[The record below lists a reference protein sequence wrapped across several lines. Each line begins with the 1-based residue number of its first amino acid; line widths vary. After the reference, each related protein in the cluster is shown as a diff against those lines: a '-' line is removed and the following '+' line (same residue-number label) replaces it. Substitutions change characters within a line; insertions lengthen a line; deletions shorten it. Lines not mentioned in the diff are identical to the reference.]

1 MKKRSLVLVL
11 VLAMLMSLC
20 ACAGKESKSIV
31 GTWKANFDFSEM
43 MQESMGAE
51 ADTYGDIFKDLSLV
65 FCFEFT
71 KDEVTIS
78 VDEASIEA
86 FKDEME
92 DIMVKIFDISMEEM
106 AKSADMT
113 VDEVYASI
121 GYTREEY
128 LETFLAEM
136 DIDSLAE
143 ELVVEETSKY
153 KAGKD
158 VITVTNE
165 DGDTE
170 EWAYTLDGDSLTLTV
185 DMDGEE
191 AVFNCKRQ

>member
-31 GTWKANFDFSEM
+31 GTWKAHFDFSEM

-78 VDEASIEA
+78 VDDASIDA

-92 DIMVKIFDISMEEM
+92 NIMVKIFDISMEEM

-136 DIDSLAE
+136 DIDELAE
-143 ELVVEETSKY
+143 DLVIEETSKY
-153 KAGKD
+153 ELGKD
-158 VITVTNE
+158 VIKVTDE
-165 DGDTE
+165 DDFTE
-170 EWAYTLDGDSLTLTV
+170 EWAYKLDGDNLTLTV

-191 AVFNCKRQ
+191 TVFNCKRQ

>member
-20 ACAGKESKSIV
+20 ACAGKESKSVV
-31 GTWKANFDFSEM
+31 GTWKANYDFSEM

-51 ADTYGDIFKDLSLV
+51 ADTYGDVFEDLSLT

-71 KDEVTIS
+71 KEEVTIS
-78 VDEASIEA
+78 VDEASIDD
-86 FKDEME
+86 FKDAME

-106 AKSADMT
+106 AKSAGMT
-113 VDEVYASI
+113 VDEVYSSI

-128 LETFLAEM
+128 LETFLDEM

-165 DGDTE
+165 DGDIE

>member
-20 ACAGKESKSIV
+20 ACAGKESKSVV
-31 GTWKANFDFSEM
+31 GTWKANYDFSEM

-51 ADTYGDIFKDLSLV
+51 ADTYGDVFEDLSLA

-78 VDEASIEA
+78 VDEASIDD
-86 FKDEME
+86 FKDAME

-106 AKSADMT
+106 AKSAGMT
-113 VDEVYASI
+113 VDEVYSSI

-128 LETFLAEM
+128 LETFLDEM

-191 AVFNCKRQ
+191 AVLNCKRQ

>member
-1 MKKRSLVLVL
+1 
-11 VLAMLMSLC
+11 
-20 ACAGKESKSIV
+20 
-31 GTWKANFDFSEM
+31 M

-51 ADTYGDIFKDLSLV
+51 ADTYGDVFEDLSLT

-78 VDEASIEA
+78 VDEASIDD
-86 FKDEME
+86 FKDAME

-106 AKSADMT
+106 AKSAGMT
-113 VDEVYASI
+113 VDEVYSSI

-128 LETFLAEM
+128 LETFLDEM
-136 DIDSLAE
+136 DFDSLAE

-153 KAGKD
+153 KAGKN